1 MDNLEELSASF
12 FYNINLTFEELL
24 TFSCNELW
32 EAALANRW
40 ISFTDSFSGKRK
52 NEQNPRRLEV
62 R

>member
-1 MDNLEELSASF
+1 LRSENLSLYGVEIAGL
-12 FYNINLTFEELL
+12 ITV
-24 TFSCNELW
+24 
-32 EAALANRW
+32 EAANQAWKASLANRW